1 LLERWR
7 DSEDAPVINK
17 LMQLDIPEAKQ
28 ETHATSL
35 NDAFKNLRQKHRDL
49 RLQELL
55 NKSHNTELS
64 GEEKTEL
71 SQLYLS

>member
-1 LLERWR
+1 
-7 DSEDAPVINK
+7 
-17 LMQLDIPEAKQ
+17 
-28 ETHATSL
+28 
-35 NDAFKNLRQKHRDL
+35 NDAFKNLLNKHRDL

-64 GEEKTEL
+64 AEEKTEL